1 MEDRQ
6 FKGCVYDETFA
17 FMDCDHA
24 ETFSKDS
31 QLEWL
36 EVGRGNIQL
45 ELCKRNLESAYIY
58 SNSSLSLLFEVFPN
72 TAAFILQVLCSQHD
86 AIFITRGGES
96 AHHVQV
102 KGWWVQQATSTATG
116 RLLVTV

>member
-1 MEDRQ
+1 
-6 FKGCVYDETFA
+6 
-17 FMDCDHA
+17 MDCDHA